1 MIDNLENLK
10 EQADLYEETIG
21 LGMSKDE
28 FYEMFGADGKSGEYI
43 EAARTSALRGAERH
57 TARDEQEKS
66 ATEVGKE
73 LDKLNESI
81 KVVVDKTDKKEA
93 DDNAELKIEDED
105 KDK

>member
-21 LGMSKDE
+21 LGMNKED

-57 TARDEQEKS
+57 TAKDEQEES

-81 KVVVDKTDKKEA
+81 KVVVDKTQD
-93 DDNAELKIEDED
+93 D
-105 KDK
+105 KDELNPDVEEEKE